1 MTLFTLLIN
10 KIINPD
16 NMFSYN
22 NDGINSTIKIAFFN
36 YITLN
41 KNNDMPLY
49 KQKFILYSKGLDSF
63 MIKGCKEEEEQF
75 CNYFNKIQRAYHA
88 LNRFAYIY
96 KYKKSPNVV
105 NTDMELNDIY
115 ETDKN
120 VICIYQNNA
129 KYLFK
134 LNDLLKIINM
144 SLINSHEFFAEPLP
158 IKNPYNNIPFSKNIL
173 YYTHYVITEKTNIG
187 SKISKSELFLKFH
200 SCHFN
205 LTMFLGKY
213 EYLLREYT
221 IHNHVKNS
229 LPNILYNEIMI
240 MISNFNKLKTL
251 NQKIK
256 IDVNFPKDKIVKIF
270 RPYLNLYMNGKYLL
284 IPQLKKDYLYELNK
298 KLIRFQKFNP
308 LFGRFKYLFER
319 KICKNGTVRAFRIGE
334 EYNIKHITFEEKTN
348 NEKFLQ
354 DHLTYKYKNYIN
366 NSLYYIITNVE
377 DGPED
382 NDDDILEDDD
392 YDSEDDSEDDNN
404 NTRNNNDNDN
414 DNDTGDDTG
423 DDNEDMTEEDII
435 FEENSETESLS

>member
-41 KNNDMPLY
+41 ENNDMPLY

-88 LNRFAYIY
+88 LNRFAYLY

-158 IKNPYNNIPFSKNIL
+158 IKNPYNNIPF
-173 YYTHYVITEKTNIG
+173 
-187 SKISKSELFLKFH
+187 
-200 SCHFN
+200 
-205 LTMFLGKY
+205 
-213 EYLLREYT
+213 
-221 IHNHVKNS
+221 
-229 LPNILYNEIMI
+229 
-240 MISNFNKLKTL
+240 
-251 NQKIK
+251 
-256 IDVNFPKDKIVKIF
+256 
-270 RPYLNLYMNGKYLL
+270 
-284 IPQLKKDYLYELNK
+284 
-298 KLIRFQKFNP
+298 
-308 LFGRFKYLFER
+308 
-319 KICKNGTVRAFRIGE
+319 
-334 EYNIKHITFEEKTN
+334 
-348 NEKFLQ
+348 
-354 DHLTYKYKNYIN
+354 
-366 NSLYYIITNVE
+366 
-377 DGPED
+377 
-382 NDDDILEDDD
+382 
-392 YDSEDDSEDDNN
+392 
-404 NTRNNNDNDN
+404 
-414 DNDTGDDTG
+414 
-423 DDNEDMTEEDII
+423 
-435 FEENSETESLS
+435 